1 LPHNINVSVFH
12 EGAGAQGVAHIN
24 RITAVEKSGVME
36 PEVMPNL
43 VGDDVINEDG
53 LLGHVF
59 DKSPSAA
66 DGRRGLCV
74 S

>member
-1 LPHNINVSVFH
+1 
-12 EGAGAQGVAHIN
+12 
-24 RITAVEKSGVME
+24 
-36 PEVMPNL
+36 MPNL